1 MSEDETAYVFKP
13 HERGLLP
20 GSPATPEHPT
30 NRRLAYVLIGS
41 LVGLT
46 GGLGN
51 ALGSVNLTS
60 IAGGLELDTAQSAWF
75 STVYVMTN
83 VSMSLLLVK
92 FRQQFGLIPMIRIFL
107 PFYALVTLGHVFVH
121 GFATA
126 LIVRGLSGIAASAL
140 SSVGL
145 LYLIQGMPAK
155 WRLKGI
161 VLGIGIPQLATPLA
175 RMFSPELL
183 EYSQWHTLYVFEF
196 GLALL
201 SLAAVGALRLP
212 PSERIKAF
220 EPLDA
225 VSFPLYAVGVGM
237 LSAVLGLGRTEW
249 WVEARWMGYTLCG
262 AIALLAAAIAI
273 EHNRA
278 NPLLNIRWMASADV
292 LRFAA
297 VAVSV
302 RVLLSEQGVGAVG
315 LLTSLGMTNDQ
326 YVTLFAVVTLAT
338 VAGLIASALTVNPL
352 KLGWPIMFSLAL
364 IAVGSVLDS
373 DATNLTGPDNLYF
386 SQALIAF
393 AAIFF
398 MGPTLL
404 IGILRAMVKGPNHLV
419 SFSAIF
425 SITQS
430 VGGLAGAAGLG
441 SFQILRER
449 FHSEMLVQTIVP
461 TDPTVAGALQQY
473 GGAYG
478 PVIGDPV
485 LRQAQGA
492 ALLSQQVSREANIL
506 AWNDVFMLIAALSI
520 ASLLF
525 WGLWLLRVR
534 RSGVHPMAEPLAALA
549 RMRGSAGGN

>member
-1 MSEDETAYVFKP
+1 MAADTEYVFQP

-30 NRRLAYVLIGS
+30 PRRAAYIAIGA

-51 ALGSVNLTS
+51 ALGSANLTS
-60 IAGGLELDTAQSAWF
+60 IAGALALDPAQSAWF
-75 STVYVMTN
+75 NTVYVMTN

-92 FRQQFGLIPMIRIFL
+92 FRQQFGLIPLIRIFL
-107 PFYALVTLGHVFVH
+107 PLYALVTLGHVFVH
-121 GFATA
+121 EFSTA

-140 SSVGL
+140 SSIGL

-183 EYSQWHTLYVFEF
+183 EYSQWHILYVFEF
-196 GLALL
+196 GLAML

-225 VSFPLYAVGVGM
+225 LSFPLYAIGVGM

-249 WVEARWMGYTLCG
+249 WTEARWIGYTLCG
-262 AIALLAAAIAI
+262 AIALLTAAIMI

-297 VAVSV
+297 VAISV
-302 RVLLSEQGVGAVG
+302 RILLSEQGVGAVG

-326 YVTLFAVVTLAT
+326 YFTLFLIVTLAT
-338 VAGLIASALTVNPL
+338 TAGLIASTLTVNPL
-352 KLGWPIMFSLAL
+352 RLGWPILLSLAL
-364 IAVGSVLDS
+364 IAVGAFIDS
-373 DATNLTGPDNLYF
+373 DATNLTGPNNLYF

-404 IGILRAMVKGPNHLV
+404 IGILRALAKGPNHLV

-430 VGGLAGAAGLG
+430 LGGLGGAAALG
-441 SFQILRER
+441 SFQLVRER
-449 FHSEMLVQTIVP
+449 FHSNELVQTVQP
-461 TDPTVAGALQQY
+461 TDPTVAATLQQY

-478 PVIGDPV
+478 GVISDPL
-485 LRQAQGA
+485 LRQEQGA
-492 ALLSQQVSREANIL
+492 ALLAQQVSREANIL
-506 AWNDVFMLIAALSI
+506 AWNDVFLLIAAMAVI
-520 ASLLF
+520 ALMLL
-525 WGLWLLRVR
+525 GAWLFSVR
-534 RSGVHPMAEPLAALA
+534 RRGVHPLAEPLAALA
-549 RMRGSAGGN
+549 RMRADAGGS